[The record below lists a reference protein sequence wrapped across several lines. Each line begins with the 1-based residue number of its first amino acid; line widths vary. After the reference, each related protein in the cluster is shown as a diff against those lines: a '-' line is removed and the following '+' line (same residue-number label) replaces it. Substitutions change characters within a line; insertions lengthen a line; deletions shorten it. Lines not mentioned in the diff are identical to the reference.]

1 MREII
6 LSQGYFFYRAFVY
19 NEVCKAHK
27 GYYFMLTQPEV
38 KGYKK
43 IYHVL
48 FLTAQNYNSVA
59 KIRTVLYNNKQGRD
73 IFMSDNPMKSNS
85 KAERTRDHFIK
96 VTKQMI
102 LESGIDNTSVRKVAE
117 TAGYSYATIYNHFED
132 MEELLFQSK
141 IAMMKDFW
149 ISVEQYF
156 PDGVH
161 SVADIKRLNRLHL
174 AYYIENPN
182 VFQFFY
188 QYQIKPHKIN
198 LPILEQ
204 IDISWK
210 NNFEQLAKE
219 NIIDEADV
227 DFISKTIIY
236 TLHGIL
242 TLYFSNNKLSLEQL
256 CADLDHIT
264 DNLLKRGKKN
274 ED

>member
-1 MREII
+1 
-6 LSQGYFFYRAFVY
+6 
-19 NEVCKAHK
+19 
-27 GYYFMLTQPEV
+27 
-38 KGYKK
+38 
-43 IYHVL
+43 
-48 FLTAQNYNSVA
+48 
-59 KIRTVLYNNKQGRD
+59 
-73 IFMSDNPMKSNS
+73 MSDNSMKRHS
-85 KAERTRDHFIK
+85 KAERTRNHFIK

-117 TAGYSYATIYNHFED
+117 TAGYAYATIYNHFGE
-132 MEELLFQSK
+132 MEELLFQTK

-149 ISVEQYF
+149 ISVEQSF

-161 SVADIKRLNRLHL
+161 NADDIKRLVRLHL
-174 AYYIENPN
+174 AYYMENPN

-204 IDISWK
+204 LDISWR

-219 NIIDEADV
+219 NVIDETDV
-227 DFISKTIIY
+227 EFISKTIIY

-242 TLYFSNNKLSLEQL
+242 TLYFSNNELSSEQL

-264 DNLLKRGKKN
+264 DKLLKRGNKN
-274 ED
+274 GD

>member
-1 MREII
+1 
-6 LSQGYFFYRAFVY
+6 
-19 NEVCKAHK
+19 
-27 GYYFMLTQPEV
+27 
-38 KGYKK
+38 
-43 IYHVL
+43 
-48 FLTAQNYNSVA
+48 
-59 KIRTVLYNNKQGRD
+59 
-73 IFMSDNPMKSNS
+73 MSDNPMKNNS
-85 KAERTRDHFIK
+85 KAERTHDHFIK
-96 VTKQMI
+96 VTKQMV
-102 LESGIDNTSVRKVAE
+102 LKSGIDNTSVRKVAE
-117 TAGYSYATIYNHFED
+117 TAGYSYATIYNHFGD
-132 MEELLFQSK
+132 MEELLFQTK

-149 ISVEQYF
+149 ISVEQSF

-161 SVADIKRLNRLHL
+161 SVADIKQLNRLHL
-174 AYYIENPN
+174 AYYMENPN
-182 VFQFFY
+182 VFKFFY

-204 IDISWK
+204 MDISWK

-242 TLYFSNNKLSLEQL
+242 TLYFSNNELSSEQL

-264 DNLLKRGKKN
+264 DKLLKRGKKN